1 MLSPQGQLPKRFSSS
16 AMLAPYSFWG
26 LGIGLEQTLT
36 DTYFWH
42 WGDNGAFK
50 CFIMV
55 SVTRKEGI
63 IYFTNGSNGLD
74 FADELVRQTIG
85 GQHPAFGFLGINWQE
100 EVKKRGKKE

>member
-1 MLSPQGQLPKRFSSS
+1 
-16 AMLAPYSFWG
+16 
-26 LGIGLEQTLT
+26 
-36 DTYFWH
+36 
-42 WGDNGAFK
+42 
-50 CFIMV
+50 MV